1 MWDTSSSSHFAPLLP
16 ESNYQY
22 GNVRKSLVTD
32 DCGCIDG
39 ELAESIPVG
48 RRGQRKGLLYDQ
60 AYPDFDPV
68 LWPHVVPA
76 PGSGEGLYRVELE
89 GGGVLLV
96 VHERGV
102 DSHLVGI
109 GECWLDQHFS
119 CCDGDGAHGSMV
131 GVGQHLRRDGRMGDY
146 VLSGGEGG
154 RPQIKAD
161 MERAERE
168 FGRVFRGRGVGFEQ
182 MLERQGEL
190 WRQSGRPGAWHY
202 LFFGFGAV

>member
-1 MWDTSSSSHFAPLLP
+1 MRVLAPWDTSSSSHFAPLLS

-109 GECWLDQHFS
+109 GESWLDQHFS
-119 CCDGDGAHGSMV
+119 CRDGDGAHGSMWWGWGSTCV
-131 GVGQHLRRDGRMGDY
+131 GM
-146 VLSGGEGG
+146 
-154 RPQIKAD
+154 
-161 MERAERE
+161 
-168 FGRVFRGRGVGFEQ
+168 
-182 MLERQGEL
+182 
-190 WRQSGRPGAWHY
+190 GAW
-202 LFFGFGAV
+202 AIMC